1 MTWVLDQFAWGM
13 RIFAIFASGIYVDTF
28 VTCLV
33 IRSFLMAVEPS
44 NLRFVDRG
52 ASDVELRE
60 VIQEADMADF
70 VASLP
75 EGLQQRIGPDGCQL
89 SGGQR
94 QRLAIARALLR
105 HPRILILDEATSCL
119 RSCCGSSYSS

>member
-1 MTWVLDQFAWGM
+1 MGAL
-13 RIFAIFASGIYVDTF
+13 ASE
-28 VTCLV
+28 
-33 IRSFLMAVEPS
+33 S
-44 NLRFVDRG
+44 RFVDEG
-52 ASDVELRE
+52 LQNVELRE

-119 RSCCGSSYSS
+119 DPAAESARSSVTCSTAFLRATLIVVSHRLST